1 MIALPLLPGWGVRP
15 REAVGWPRV
24 TQQSAAKPVPQAP
37 SSIPLPWG
45 PGPRW
50 IFPLGTEGW
59 RAISSLPCLSRLYGN
74 ESPTGMA
81 CFQPGHRTRLSAVPA
96 ERSQVDGPRGGLEG
110 RVAAGPQV
118 CPPQV
123 SVRVPDPCSDRHS
136 GGQRLRGDQ
145 PQAGSH
151 TPIAFRPRSFNGEV
165 LYFTKG

>member
-1 MIALPLLPGWGVRP
+1 MWP

-59 RAISSLPCLSRLYGN
+59 RAISSLPCLSRLYRN

-81 CFQPGHRTRLSAVPA
+81 CFQPGHRTRLSAVPT
-96 ERSQVDGPRGGLEG
+96 ERSQVDGPRGGLGG
-110 RVAAGPQV
+110 RGAAGPQV
-118 CPPQV
+118 CPRRCLCGCPTPAQIDTQAA
-123 SVRVPDPCSDRHS
+123 RGS
-136 GGQRLRGDQ
+136 GGTSPRLEATPPLPSVPEVSMVRFSTLPKDD
-145 PQAGSH
+145 PQDWLGS
-151 TPIAFRPRSFNGEV
+151 
-165 LYFTKG
+165 